1 MGLLFSVAD
10 WLRNRIPGNK
20 PHVQSVTGAAAEPRS
35 GWRATCACLR
45 LAGVAEERR
54 GIQGD
59 GGVGAKAHGYGPISS
74 GICFPPLSHANT
86 DLSSYGKPTITETSP
101 KKLCRSVTDGV
112 AGPLG
117 CEWTMPT

>member
-1 MGLLFSVAD
+1 MLFSVAD
-10 WLRNRIPGNK
+10 WPKSRIPQK
-20 PHVQSVTGAAAEPRS
+20 MPLAQTPSEAATEPA
-35 GWRATCACLR
+35 GWRAGTRTSVWQMLQKS
-45 LAGVAEERR
+45 GR
-54 GIQGD
+54 GFG
-59 GGVGAKAHGYGPISS
+59 GGVVAGGEAQSARSYGPISS

-117 CEWTMPT
+117 CEWTMPI